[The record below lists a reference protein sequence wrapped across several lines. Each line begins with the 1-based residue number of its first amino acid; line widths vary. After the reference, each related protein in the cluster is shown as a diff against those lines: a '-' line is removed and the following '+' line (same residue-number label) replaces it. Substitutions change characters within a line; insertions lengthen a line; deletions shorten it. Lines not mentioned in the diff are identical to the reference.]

1 MEGFIATSMV
11 QIKFDLQF
19 NGSQHRKIEVRRK
32 LFGVDRDHA
41 NGEKNQLKCK
51 KMIVLLLC

>member
-1 MEGFIATSMV
+1 MEGFIATLMV

-51 KMIVLLLC
+51 K